1 MNSLIGRVFISLI
14 IFVVFALSTIA
25 SPTEPTPTF
34 LIFKYQHIVGK
45 EMDDC
50 HHDAKGRRCHS
61 HFQLDFTG
69 SSISLDADIE
79 TDKSFQPI
87 SYVAKRQNSTRSY
100 IDLNIAIEGQR
111 ATLNESG
118 VTRWL
123 SLPVKFFTLQ
133 QDVPILTQEL
143 LLGYWHSHGR
153 PDRISILPA
162 GEVRIWQR
170 GTDQLPG
177 HAGDRLMSYTVPG
190 VTRGNETAWLNS
202 QGEIAAVVGADAE
215 EDRVEVVRPRYR
227 SVLQEFV
234 NRAAADAVADLQ
246 SAASIRP
253 LATGAF
259 ALTHAT
265 LINP

>member
-1 MNSLIGRVFISLI
+1 MNSLIGRISSSII
-14 IFVVFALSTIA
+14 IFVVFVLATIA

-45 EMDDC
+45 EIDEC
-50 HHDAKGRRCHS
+50 HHDAKGRRCHA

-87 SYVAKRQNSTRSY
+87 SYVAKGQNSTRSY
-100 IDLNIAIEGQR
+100 IDLNVAIEGQR

-118 VTRWL
+118 VTRSL

-170 GTDQLPG
+170 GI
-177 HAGDRLMSYTVPG
+177 DRLGRAGERLTRYTVHG
-190 VTRGNETAWLNS
+190 VTWGNETVWLKR
-202 QGEIAAVVGADAE
+202 QGEIEAVIRADAE
-215 EDRVEVVRPRYR
+215 EDSVEVVRPR
-227 SVLQEFV
+227 S
-234 NRAAADAVADLQ
+234 
-246 SAASIRP
+246 
-253 LATGAF
+253 
-259 ALTHAT
+259 
-265 LINP
+265 